1 MPKEG
6 YEQEQ
11 RSWARAPG
19 HSSLTSRE
27 DQVDP
32 AEEAGRKSRGDGWKV
47 GGGGAQEPSEES
59 VFS

>member
-6 YEQEQ
+6 YE
-11 RSWARAPG
+11 PG